1 VETPTGTTPVDNATG
16 TTPVDNPTDEL
27 QRLLHENRD
36 LAHQQELLQN
46 ENAQLHA
53 AAIEW

>member
-1 VETPTGTTPVDNATG
+1 METPTGTTPVDNATG

-27 QRLLHENRD
+27 QRLLHENRE